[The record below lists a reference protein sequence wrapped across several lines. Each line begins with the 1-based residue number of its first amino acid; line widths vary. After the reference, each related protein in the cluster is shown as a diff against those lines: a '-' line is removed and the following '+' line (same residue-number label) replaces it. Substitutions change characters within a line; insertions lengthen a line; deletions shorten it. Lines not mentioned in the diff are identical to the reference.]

1 MRFRGNSPMHTKQTR
16 VCPKCYH
23 NANPLSA
30 RHCEICAYTFQEVV
44 KVTVDEKAAEDA
56 EKVAKHVPQSET
68 MATSSRWLFLALIPL
83 LLGGSYTLLWKNQ
96 QSIGAPRDTAS
107 ASVASTAS
115 VPTVTSTVSPPQST
129 GVQLHPLMREVQNVP
144 KGLFNYAGAVTF
156 ASLHSQAMRTA
167 ISQAYPDFRL
177 RYTEPLGSKPGS
189 TAGIN
194 MLLNSEISFAQ
205 SARPLE
211 DEEYS
216 KAKARNLVLEQIPV
230 AIDGVAFYA
239 HPKIPVSGLSIDQLQ
254 SIFLGKVTNWK
265 QVGGPNLPIVPVS
278 LDPKLVSMINLLLG
292 DNKKQGLG
300 KNVQIVRDVTA
311 AVRKVAST
319 PGAIGYASAS
329 EVARQQTIHPLAMA
343 RAGSKQYVKPVL
355 DKSRINVEAFQDGSY
370 PLTRRLFVVTRRDGT
385 LDEQAGIAYTNLLLS
400 SEGQQLIERAGFVA
414 IR

>member
-30 RHCEICAYTFQEVV
+30 YHCEICAYVFQEAV
-44 KVTVDEKAAEDA
+44 KVTVDEKAAEEA
-56 EKVAKHVPQSET
+56 EKVAKHAPQSET
-68 MATSSRWLFLALIPL
+68 ITPSSRWLFLALIPL

-96 QSIGAPRDTAS
+96 QSTVAPRDTAS
-107 ASVASTAS
+107 ASSTAR
-115 VPTVTSTVSPPQST
+115 VPAATSTVSQPQAT
-129 GVQLHPLMREVQNVP
+129 RVQLHSLMPEVQNVP

-177 RYTEPLGSKPGS
+177 RYTEPLDSKPGS

-230 AIDGVAFYA
+230 AIDGVAFYV

-292 DNKKQGLG
+292 DNKNQGLG
-300 KNVQIVRDVTA
+300 KNVQIVRDVTTA
-311 AVRKVAST
+311 IRKVAST

-329 EVARQQTIHPLAMA
+329 EVAKQQTIHPLDLA
-343 RAGSKQYVKPVL
+343 RAGSKQYVKPIL
-355 DKSRINVEAFQDGSY
+355 DRNRINVEAFQDGSY
-370 PLTRRLFVVTRRDGT
+370 PLTRRLFVVTRHDGT

-400 SEGQQLIERAGFVA
+400 SEGQQLIEKAGFVA

>member
-30 RHCEICAYTFQEVV
+30 YHCEICAYVFQETV
-44 KVTVDEKAAEDA
+44 KVIVDEKAAEEA
-56 EKVAKHVPQSET
+56 EKVAKHAPQSET
-68 MATSSRWLFLALIPL
+68 IAPSSQWLFLALIPL

-96 QSIGAPRDTAS
+96 QSISAPRDTAS
-107 ASVASTAS
+107 ASTAPVSVA
-115 VPTVTSTVSPPQST
+115 TSTVSQPQAT
-129 GVQLHPLMREVQNVP
+129 IQLHSLMPEVQNVP

-292 DNKKQGLG
+292 DNKNQGLG
-300 KNVQIVRDVTA
+300 KNVQIVRDVTT

-329 EVARQQTIHPLAMA
+329 AVARQQTVHPLELA

-355 DKSRINVEAFQDGSY
+355 DRSRINVEAFQDGSY

-400 SEGQQLIERAGFVA
+400 SEGQQLIEKAGFVA

>member
-30 RHCEICAYTFQEVV
+30 YHCEICAYVFQETV
-44 KVTVDEKAAEDA
+44 KVIVDEKAAEEA
-56 EKVAKHVPQSET
+56 EKVAKHAPQSET
-68 MATSSRWLFLALIPL
+68 IAPSSQWLFLALIPL

-96 QSIGAPRDTAS
+96 QSISAPRDTAS
-107 ASVASTAS
+107 ASTAPVSVA
-115 VPTVTSTVSPPQST
+115 TSTVSQPQAT
-129 GVQLHPLMREVQNVP
+129 IQLHSLMPEVQNVP

-300 KNVQIVRDVTA
+300 KNVQIVRDVTTA
-311 AVRKVAST
+311 IRKVAST